1 MKNLL
6 VKSLLFLFLFSTVSF
21 AQSNGFGLGIMVGE
35 PTGISAKYWTT
46 SSTAFDFGLGYSFE
60 RNSRMHLHADYLFH
74 VKGLFNT
81 TENISLYYGPGA
93 RLRLVENGKSRL
105 GARFD
110 VGLVWIPRNS
120 PIDVFLEIAPLLDII
135 PETDFSINGGI
146 GVRYFF
152 N

>member
-1 MKNLL
+1 MKINLAKIIFVL
-6 VKSLLFLFLFSTVSF
+6 VILSGVTF
-21 AQSNGFGLGIMVGE
+21 AQSNGFGLGIIVGE

-60 RNSRMHLHADYLFH
+60 KHSRMHLHADYLFH
-74 VKGLFNT
+74 VKNIFNT

-93 RLRLVENGKSRL
+93 RLRFVENADARL
-105 GARFD
+105 GFRFD
-110 VGLVWIPRNS
+110 VGVVWIPRNT
-120 PIDVFLEIAPLLDII
+120 PVDVFVEIAPLLDII
-135 PETDFSINGGI
+135 PETDFSVNGGI